1 MAIQYGVISNI
12 YVVDDYV
19 ASGYVAG
26 KTIDITSTVS
36 ATGRNLILPGN
47 IVYSWDDTSTSTYSW
62 DNWWLTDQTW
72 EQKGLIVRIKGSV
85 DTLGGYQRRGTSVV
99 SGTCTVTG
107 TAVRYRGGTVTVSL
121 GSVVVLI
128 GAVTPVGDPF
138 RTATVDSETRLF
150 PVTSET
156 RSTTIQS
163 ETRIIIVPDETRTIT
178 LKSETRKFLIPIP
191 PFVSENIRR

>member
-36 ATGRNLILPGN
+36 ATGRNLILLGD
-47 IVYSWDDTSTSTYSW
+47 IVYSWDDTGTSTYSW

-72 EQKGLIVRIKGSV
+72 EQKGLIVRVEGSV
-85 DTLGGYQRRGTSVV
+85 DTLGGYLLLGTSVV
-99 SGTCTVTG
+99 SSTCTVTAFG
-107 TAVRYRGGTVTVSL
+107 GRIRPGTVTVSL
-121 GSVVVLI
+121 GSVVVSI
-128 GAVTPVGDPF
+128 GNVTPVADPF

-156 RSTTIQS
+156 RNTTIQS

-178 LKSETRKFLIPIP
+178 PKSETRKFLIPIP